1 MNGKFGKFR
10 GGTAGNELR
19 ADGFPGCTV
28 NKPYNVLF
36 IIVNREI
43 DPVAVVFEFNI
54 EYLGFAGF
62 KLKIVLPAAAAAVV
76 ACDPNAVAGSGVRDA
91 PIVNACGDIDF
102 HHIIANDV
110 FC

>member
-1 MNGKFGKFR
+1 MNGKFGKLR

-28 NKPYNVLF
+28 NKPYNVLL

-54 EYLGFAGF
+54 
-62 KLKIVLPAAAAAVV
+62 
-76 ACDPNAVAGSGVRDA
+76 DT
-91 PIVNACGDIDF
+91 
-102 HHIIANDV
+102 
-110 FC
+110 

>member
-28 NKPYNVLF
+28 NKPYNVLL

-54 EYLGFAGF
+54 EYIGFAR
-62 KLKIVLPAAAAAVV
+62 I
-76 ACDPNAVAGSGVRDA
+76 
-91 PIVNACGDIDF
+91 
-102 HHIIANDV
+102 
-110 FC
+110 

>member
-1 MNGKFGKFR
+1 MNGKFGKLR

-28 NKPYNVLF
+28 NKPYNELL

-54 EYLGFAGF
+54 EYIGFPASNSKSSSLPRQLPSLLAIQMRSPGVGF
-62 KLKIVLPAAAAAVV
+62 VMHQ
-76 ACDPNAVAGSGVRDA
+76 S
-91 PIVNACGDIDF
+91 
-102 HHIIANDV
+102 
-110 FC
+110 

>member
-54 EYLGFAGF
+54 EYIGFAGF
-62 KLKIVLPAAAAAVV
+62 KLKNRPP
-76 ACDPNAVAGSGVRDA
+76 CRGSCRRCLRSK
-91 PIVNACGDIDF
+91 CGRREWGS
-102 HHIIANDV
+102 
-110 FC
+110 